1 MDKSER
7 AKQFMPFAALKGYEQ
22 ALREKEKIVVPK
34 KELSEDKREE
44 LDCTLKMVKEGDVI
58 TVVYYSEDEGE
69 YIQVTGVL
77 TKINLEGRCLKI
89 VNTEISLDLICDLQ
103 K

>member
-7 AKQFMPFAALKGYEQ
+7 AKQFMPFAALKGYDE
-22 ALREKEKIVVPK
+22 ALRAKEKVVVSK
-34 KELSEDKREE
+34 KELSEDAWEE
-44 LDCTLKMVKEGDVI
+44 LNCTIQSVEKGDVI
-58 TVVYYSEDEGE
+58 TVVYYSEEYGE

-77 TKINLEGRCLKI
+77 ARIDLEGRTLTV
-89 VNTEISLDLICDLQ
+89 VNTDIPLDMIYKLQ

>member
-7 AKQFMPFAALKGYEQ
+7 AKQFMPFAALKGYDE
-22 ALREKEKIVVPK
+22 ALRAKEKVVVSK
-34 KELSEDKREE
+34 KELSEDAWEE
-44 LDCTLKMVKEGDVI
+44 LNCTIQSVEKGDVI
-58 TVVYYSEDEGE
+58 TVVYYSEEDGE

-77 TKINLEGRCLKI
+77 ARIDLEGRTLTV
-89 VNTEISLDLICDLQ
+89 VNTDIPLDMIYKLQ